1 MIPIRWRNDLCATL
15 FEDRV
20 VLFHR
25 DPRRREY
32 SLISSTKST
41 VFITVIGTHVY
52 IYVPILAY
60 FLASSA
66 YLRMRFRG
74 VTASEW
80 SKAFVLSG
88 LFFYISKSWYFR
100 LVAALSSPSS
110 AAWGV
115 AGPKQ
120 LTRDPSYSLIGTG
133 MPFPPIE

>member
-1 MIPIRWRNDLCATL
+1 M
-15 FEDRV
+15 
-20 VLFHR
+20 
-25 DPRRREY
+25 
-32 SLISSTKST
+32 
-41 VFITVIGTHVY
+41 IGTHVY

-80 SKAFVLSG
+80 FKAFVLSG
-88 LFFYISKSWYFR
+88 LFFYISESWYFR
-100 LVAALSSPSS
+100 LVAALSSPSF

-120 LTRDPSYSLIGTG
+120 LTRDPLLELVRLSHQSNEYLYLYFDLKYRDLCMRNSEMYDYYQTRNEFHVPHRRPLSAIQ
-133 MPFPPIE
+133 